1 VNPSAPYGAGG
12 FLFFKPDKV
21 IITTFPQ
28 ALLTAEFQ
36 VRPFVP
42 LRRIKA
48 FHTDCGLYM
57 P

>member
-28 ALLTAEFQ
+28 AVLTAEFQ